1 MSGREDYSVEEWQD
15 IILLGGIA
23 MATKI
28 VDGTNRLIMT
38 PSRIFGII
46 KEAVT
51 YQQLLDK
58 VKNKYPDNDLIAD
71 IVTSMKQ
78 MNSQNSDSK
87 TQIKKAKSLAP
98 LVERV
103 NECLAQKSDEKES
116 SQYRAFVY
124 ELAYEVCKSA
134 GGGWFG
140 LGEQIDAQEAEFLQ
154 ELKSLLLE

>member
-1 MSGREDYSVEEWQD
+1 MSNREDYSAEEWQD

-28 VDGTNRLIMT
+28 VDGTNRLVMT
-38 PSRIFGII
+38 PSRIFSII

-78 MNSQNSDSK
+78 MNSQNPGSK
-87 TQIKKAKSLAP
+87 ANIKKAKSLEP

-103 NECLAQKSDEKES
+103 NECLAQKSDEQEA

-140 LGEQIDAQEAEFLQ
+140 IGEQIDAQEAEFLQ